1 MERVTVKTSTIFVAV
16 GEETKVYRSVAEVPP
31 ALRRKLEEATT
42 GVNAATILIAD
53 QNGREEIVRAI
64 RGLPSSLKN
73 RKATAAAAAADRVR
87 SLVPRDWNA
96 WLEVVLPGVV
106 GLLIW
111 LAFTAR

>member
-1 MERVTVKTSTIFVAV
+1 MERVTVKTSTIFVGV
-16 GEETKVYRSVAEVPP
+16 GDETKVYRSVADVPP
-31 ALRRKLEEATT
+31 TLRQKLQEATT

-73 RKATAAAAAADRVR
+73 RTPAPPGPAERVR
-87 SLVPRDWNA
+87 ALVPRNWNA
-96 WLEVVLPGVV
+96 WLEIVLPGVV

-111 LAFTAR
+111 LAFTSR

>member
-31 ALRRKLEEATT
+31 TLRRKLEQATT

-64 RGLPSSLKN
+64 RGLPSSLKA
-73 RKATAAAAAADRVR
+73 RSATAGAAERVR
-87 SLVPRDWNA
+87 ALVPRDWNA
-96 WLEVVLPGVV
+96 WLEIVLPGVV

-111 LAFTAR
+111 LAFTSR